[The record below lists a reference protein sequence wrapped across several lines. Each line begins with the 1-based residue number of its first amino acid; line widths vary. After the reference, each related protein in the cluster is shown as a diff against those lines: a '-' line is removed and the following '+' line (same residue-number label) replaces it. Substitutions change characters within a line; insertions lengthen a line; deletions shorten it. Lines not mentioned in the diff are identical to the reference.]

1 MYGFKRRVHGGTSR
15 RVISVLIACILL
27 FTSTGIQVTQ
37 AAGNSYCSYG
47 NFDSYSENDTGRF
60 SSIVINGSGVPA
72 ACYYNAN
79 TKHLYYA
86 ERNSSP
92 VVIDPA
98 DNVGQYCS
106 MTKNGSYLHVS
117 YYDAGNKDLKYAYW
131 NGSSWTVDPQAV
143 DSSESVGKY
152 SSIAVDPNGY
162 PHISY
167 YDEDNGDLKH
177 AYKDSQGWHIEKV
190 DVGGNSNSGTSA
202 INVGKYSAIAVDSSG
217 RIHIAYYDDS
227 SDDLRYA
234 TRSSS
239 GSWSGGW
246 DLIDNAGDVG
256 KFCSI
261 AIDSSRKAHVSYYDA
276 SSSKLK
282 YAYQNSSG
290 NWQVTTV
297 SDSSNT
303 GKYTDIACDSNNRI
317 HVSFY
322 DTANDTLKYG
332 FYCNSKWQTVAVDER
347 AGSSDD
353 QNTSITLDNRDQAH
367 ISYYDTTSS
376 DSMYATLLCPLVTG
390 TNPGNADSGTSATKS
405 ITVSFNKSI
414 AEGANIKGITLT
426 GGNTSSY
433 YYGNNGSI
441 TTTSTVS
448 GNTLTIDH
456 SKLSF
461 DTEYTLT
468 IPKNA
473 VVAAD
478 SRDNTLVDAYSITFK
493 TGADNGPT
501 VDSTNPTNGKK
512 DVTPG
517 DPIYVTFS
525 ENISYN
531 ASLYGYGYN
540 TSGSITVK
548 DPDGK
553 TVKTDISAKDNVLT
567 IKPASSSGVLG
578 GLGFSSGTS
587 GSDADY
593 VSYTYDKTYTVRI
606 PSGSVS
612 STNGKQLASEY
623 KFSFTTL
630 PKGPTV
636 ASIDPS
642 GTEVPLSKTIT
653 VKFSDTI
660 YTGSSWSNIALR
672 NSDGNIINSNIS
684 LNKTEITIDPISDL
698 VMGVVYTITIPK
710 DAVKDDDGRIM
721 NSDYK
726 VSFTTIKP
734 IIPDVPT
741 RVKIK
746 STTASSIAITWNA
759 SKSALS
765 YNVYRRTGKEGYT
778 KLINTTAINYTD
790 ISAKKKTTYI
800 YAISAIGTGG
810 ESAKSTEVPA
820 YIGMTLPQ
828 FADVANGDWFK
839 VYVDALAKRNA
850 VSGYSDDL
858 FHPESNVTRAEF
870 AKMLC
875 LAMGWPLRTPK
886 NPTYQDV
893 SKSHWAFAYVET
905 ASSHKAFSG
914 YIDRSFKPD
923 EKLFR
928 ADVAKVAATA
938 LRLKK
943 GSSKLKD
950 IDKSWAKNYINMCVS
965 ARVINGFPDRTYKP
979 GLMITRAEAARIICG
994 MVTYNSRK

>member
-1 MYGFKRRVHGGTSR
+1 MYGFKRRVHDGTSR

-47 NFDSYSENDTGRF
+47 YFETTGNVGRF
-60 SSIVINGSGVPA
+60 SSIVINSSGVPA
-72 ACYYNAN
+72 ACYYNES
-79 TKHLYYA
+79 TGDLYYNA
-86 ERNSSP
+86 RNSSP
-92 VVIDPA
+92 VVIDSTN
-98 DNVGQYCS
+98 DVGQYCS
-106 MTKNGSYLHVS
+106 MAKDDSYLHVS
-117 YYDAGNKDLKYAYW
+117 YYDASNADLKYAYW
-131 NGSSWTVDPQAV
+131 NGSSWNVEPAV
-143 DSSESVGKY
+143 DSTGTVGKY
-152 SSIAVDPNGY
+152 TSIAVDRNGY

-167 YDEDNGDLKH
+167 YDETNGDLKH
-177 AYKDSQGWHIEKV
+177 AFKDGQGWHVEKV
-190 DVGGNSNSGTSA
+190 DVGGGSNSGTSS
-202 INVGKYSAIAVDSSG
+202 ITTGKYSAIAIDSSG
-217 RIHIAYYDDS
+217 RIHIAYYDETNR
-227 SDDLRYA
+227 DLRYA
-234 TRSSS
+234 SRSNS

-246 DLIDNAGDVG
+246 DLIDNLGDVG

-261 AIDSSRKAHVSYYDA
+261 AVNSSGKAHVSYYDA
-276 SSSKLK
+276 TNSKLK
-282 YAYQNSSG
+282 YAYQNSSD

-297 SDSSNT
+297 SDSSNV
-303 GKYTDIACDSNNRI
+303 GKYTDIACDSNNRV
-317 HVSFY
+317 HVSYY
-322 DTANDTLKYG
+322 DTTNDTLKYG
-332 FYCNSKWQTVAVDER
+332 FYCNSRWQIVAVDER
-347 AGSSDD
+347 AGASDD
-353 QNTSITLDNRDQAH
+353 QNTSIALDNRDQAH

-376 DSMYATLLCPLVTG
+376 DSMYATLLCPLITG
-390 TNPGNADSGTSATKS
+390 TSPENGDSAASPSKS

-414 AEGANIKGITLT
+414 AEGSNIKGITLT
-426 GGNTSSY
+426 GSSTNSY
-433 YYGNNGSI
+433 YYYYGGGSI

-448 GNTLTIDH
+448 GNTLTIEH
-456 SKLSF
+456 SKLSYE
-461 DTEYTLT
+461 TEYTLT

-478 SRDNTLVDAYSITFK
+478 SHDNTLVDAYSITFK
-493 TGADNGPT
+493 TSADNGPT
-501 VDSTNPTNGKK
+501 VESTNPTDGKT

-525 ENISYN
+525 ENITYYSSSYG
-531 ASLYGYGYN
+531 SS
-540 TSGSITVK
+540 SGSITVK
-548 DPDGK
+548 DSDGK
-553 TVKTDISAKDNVLT
+553 TVNTEASAKDNVLT
-567 IKPASSSGVLG
+567 IKPAAATTTGSWGYSGG
-578 GLGFSSGTS
+578 STTS
-587 GSDADY
+587 DY
-593 VSYTYDKTYTVRI
+593 VAYANDKTYTVKI
-606 PSGSVS
+606 PAGSVS
-612 STNGKQLASEY
+612 NASGKKSASDY
-623 KFSFTTL
+623 TFKFTTI

-636 ASIDPS
+636 SSVDPT
-642 GTEVPLSKTIT
+642 GNEIPLSKTIT

-660 YTGSSWSNIALR
+660 YKDTSWSNIALR
-672 NSDGNIINSNIS
+672 NADGNIISSNID
-684 LNKTEITIDPISDL
+684 LNKTYITIDPISDL
-698 VMGVVYTITIPK
+698 VMGVTYTLTIPK
-710 DAVKDDDGRIM
+710 DAVKDDDGKHM
-721 NSDYK
+721 ANDYRAT
-726 VSFTTIKP
+726 FTTIKP
-734 IIPDVPT
+734 IIPDVPA

-759 SKSALS
+759 SKSAQS

-778 KLINTTAINYTD
+778 KLINTTSINYTD

-828 FADVANGDWFK
+828 FADVSNGDWFK

-905 ASSHKAFSG
+905 ASSNKAFSG
-914 YIDRSFKPD
+914 YIDRSFRPD

-938 LRLKK
+938 LRLRK